1 MSQVS
6 SDGHGRE
13 HQLLWAPLHQV
24 GVGVCV
30 VRACVSSVTP
40 PIHHSRICT
49 QIPGEWLQ
57 QSSSAEASLL
67 PLVHSIVVYCLDHSS
82 ESEAVDLLQEIDRVA
97 LLKEVVKEDTYQR
110 VCLYLT
116 RLVVL
121 CVFVSMSGLH
131 PLPHPSSCVKY
142 VPEPEDSILM
152 HTALD
157 IYRQFQQYPH
167 ALRLAMML
175 NDITLVKKLFLNC
188 PDR

>member
-1 MSQVS
+1 MDIPTS
-6 SDGHGRE
+6 
-13 HQLLWAPLHQV
+13 
-24 GVGVCV
+24 GVCV
-30 VRACVSSVTP
+30 CDVCVGVYGCGCGCHASPLTFHP
-40 PIHHSRICT
+40 SRICT
-49 QIPGEWLQ
+49 QIPGEWLR

-67 PLVHSIVVYCLDHSS
+67 SLVHSIVVYCLDHSS

-116 RLVVL
+116 RSAVV
-121 CVFVSMSGLH
+121 CVCVGTP
-131 PLPHPSSCVKY
+131 PLAHPSSCVKY
-142 VPEPEDSILM
+142 VPEPEDGILM

-188 PDR
+188 PDRSELTLSNPISL